1 MKRIAMFM
9 FLFLS
14 AFVISSFGSVRNAD
28 ALGNYG
34 CFTEG
39 GDRDTHVA
47 CLKGLLERTP
57 LGADQ
62 SAVSAACPTMQINCL
77 RGLLDTDGTTLQV
90 DDPRAQ
96 SMDARGQVTG
106 SSFDDQLMSTPG
118 GGRIPGGPCTEVVTG
133 DACNPGVYT
142 GRRP

>member
-1 MKRIAMFM
+1 MKQIMMFM

-14 AFVISSFGSVRNAD
+14 TFMLSSLGSVSNVD

-57 LGADQ
+57 LGADRTGG
-62 SAVSAACPTMQINCL
+62 AVSAACPTMHINCL
-77 RGLLDTDGTTLQV
+77 RALLDTDGTTLQV

-133 DACNPGVYT
+133 DAC
-142 GRRP
+142 

>member
-1 MKRIAMFM
+1 MKQIMMFM

-14 AFVISSFGSVRNAD
+14 TFMLSSLGSVSNVD

-34 CFTEG
+34 CYTPG

-57 LGADQ
+57 TGAN
-62 SAVSAACPTMQINCL
+62 SSVVTEACPTMQIDCL
-77 RGLLDTDGTTLQV
+77 RRLLDTDGTTLQF
-90 DDPRAQ
+90 DDNRA
-96 SMDARGQVTG
+96 DRENARSHVTG
-106 SSFDDQLMSTPG
+106 SDFDDQLMSTPG

-133 DACNPGVYT
+133 DAC
-142 GRRP
+142 